1 MKKRISVVMILAV
14 LSLLILP
21 ACGLTSDMSSVGDA
35 GKAFMTA
42 LRDADHQASW
52 DLLTP
57 AVQEEIGGYDNW
69 VAFATPRNFETFSF
83 NSTNVEN
90 DQAQL
95 DGEATLGSDT
105 YLVTLVFDKTGDSWL
120 ISGINFS
127 LK

>member
-1 MKKRISVVMILAV
+1 MKKRLSIILVLAV
-14 LSLLILP
+14 LSLLVLP
-21 ACGLTSDMSSVGDA
+21 ACGLTSDMSNVGDA

-42 LRDADHQASW
+42 LRDGDHQASW
-52 DLLTP
+52 KLLTP

-90 DQAQL
+90 NQAQL

-105 YLVTLVFDKTGDSWL
+105 YLVTLVFDKSSDEWL